1 MSYRVVKA
9 FYDLQDEAH
18 PYEVGQ
24 EFPRPGK
31 TVSDARIEE
40 LAGTKNRQRTPL
52 IERVADPEPE
62 PAPEPVPESDTQP
75 KPKRTRKK
83 KAVET

>member
-52 IERVADPEPE
+52 IERVADPEP
-62 PAPEPVPESDTQP
+62 VSDSDTQP

-83 KAVET
+83 KAVDA

>member
-52 IERVADPEPE
+52 IERVADPEP
-62 PAPEPVPESDTQP
+62 VPESDTQP

-83 KAVET
+83 KAVDA

>member
-52 IERVADPEPE
+52 IERVADPEP
-62 PAPEPVPESDTQP
+62 VPKSDTQP

-83 KAVET
+83 AVSK